1 MLKLRRTRWIL
12 ALLLAFTMIAA
23 ACGGDD
29 SEEESTGTTAGD
41 ATTTTAADDGDDGEG
56 GGDGSDITVGLVY
69 DLGGRGDQSF
79 NDAAAAGLEQAM
91 DEFGV
96 QSEELEPDAG
106 GENREE
112 LLRLLSEQ
120 GSQLIFAV
128 GFLFTEAVTAIA
140 PEFPDTTYGLVD
152 SVVEEDN
159 VASLTFAEEQ
169 GSYLVGAA
177 AALTSKTGK
186 IGFIGGV
193 ETPLI
198 IKFAAGYEAGAKQVN
213 PDVEV
218 EITYL
223 TQPPDF
229 SGFNDPAKGKIAA
242 QGMYDS
248 GFDVIFAAAGGSGGG
263 MFEAAKEFTEAG
275 NEKVWG
281 IGVDSDQYNT
291 VAPELQ
297 DFVLTSMI
305 KKVDVAV
312 YETIKAFVEGGE
324 AGGVTVFDLES
335 GGVDYSTSGDF
346 LSEEIIT
353 QLDELKEQIISGEIT
368 VPTE

>member
-1 MLKLRRTRWIL
+1 LLKLRRTRWIL

-29 SEEESTGTTAGD
+29 EEESTGTTGGTSE
-41 ATTTTAADDGDDGEG
+41 TTEAPSDGGDDE
-56 GGDGSDITVGLVY
+56 GDGSDVTVGLVY

-79 NDAAAAGLEQAM
+79 NDAAAAGLDQAVE
-91 DEFGV
+91 EFGIAT
-96 QSEELEPDAG
+96 EELEPDAG

-120 GSQLIFAV
+120 NTNLVFAV
-128 GFLFTEAVTAIA
+128 GFLFTESVQAVA
-140 PEFPDTTYGLVD
+140 PEFGDVSFGLID

-159 VASLTFAEEQ
+159 VASLLFAEEQ
-169 GSYLVGAA
+169 GSFLVGAA

-198 IKFAAGYEAGAKQVN
+198 KKFEAGYRAGAEHVN
-213 PDVEV
+213 ADI
-218 EITYL
+218 EITATYL

-229 SGFNDPAKGKIAA
+229 SGFNDPAKGKVAA
-242 QGMYDS
+242 EGMYDA
-248 GFDVIFAAAGGSGGG
+248 GVDVIYHAAGGSGGG
-263 MFEAAKEFTEAG
+263 MFEAAKEHTEQAAD
-275 NEKVWG
+275 EKVWG
-281 IGVDSDQYNT
+281 IGVDSDQFNT

-297 DFVLTSMI
+297 EFVLTSML

-312 YETIKAFVEGGE
+312 YETIKQFIETGEIGGI
-324 AGGVTVFDLES
+324 TTFDLES

-346 LSEEIIT
+346 LSDDIIS

>member
-1 MLKLRRTRWIL
+1 MLKFRRTRWIL

-29 SEEESTGTTAGD
+29 EEEESTGDGGS
-41 ATTTTAADDGDDGEG
+41 TTTEAPDGGGEG
-56 GGDGSDITVGLVY
+56 EGSDVTVGLVF

-79 NDAAAAGLEQAM
+79 NDAAAAGLEKAI
-91 DEFGV
+91 DEFGIEA
-96 QSEELEPDAG
+96 EELEPDVG

-112 LLRLLSEQ
+112 LLRLLSDQ
-120 GSQLIFAV
+120 GANLIFAV
-128 GFLFTEAVTAIA
+128 GFLHTEAVAAIA
-140 PEFPDTTYGLVD
+140 PEFPDISYALVD

-159 VASLTFAEEQ
+159 VTSLTFAEEQ

-177 AALTSKTGK
+177 AALTSTSGK

-198 IKFAAGYEAGAKQVN
+198 KKFEAGYRAGAEKAK
-213 PDVEV
+213 PGV
-218 EITYL
+218 EITVTYL

-229 SGFNDPAKGKIAA
+229 SGFNDPAKGKVAA
-242 QGMYDS
+242 EGMYDA
-248 GFDVIFAAAGGSGGG
+248 GVDVIYAAAGGSGGG
-263 MFEAAKEFTEAG
+263 MFEAAKEASEG
-275 NEKVWG
+275 GEKVWG

-291 VAPELQ
+291 VDPALR
-297 DFVLTSMI
+297 DFVLTSML
-305 KKVDVAV
+305 KKVEVAV
-312 YETIKAFVEGGE
+312 YETIKQYVESGE
-324 AGGVTVFDLES
+324 VGGVEVFDLES

-346 LSEEIIT
+346 LADDVIA
-353 QLDELKEQIISGEIT
+353 QLDDLKEQIISGEIT

>member
-1 MLKLRRTRWIL
+1 LLKLRRTRWIL

-29 SEEESTGTTAGD
+29 EEESTGTTGGTSE
-41 ATTTTAADDGDDGEG
+41 TTEAPSDGGDDE
-56 GGDGSDITVGLVY
+56 GDGSDVTVGLVY

-79 NDAAAAGLEQAM
+79 NDAAAAGLDQAVE
-91 DEFGV
+91 EFGIAT
-96 QSEELEPDAG
+96 EELEPDAG

-120 GSQLIFAV
+120 NTNLVFAV
-128 GFLFTEAVTAIA
+128 GFLFTESVQAVA
-140 PEFPDTTYGLVD
+140 PEFGDVSFGLID

-159 VASLTFAEEQ
+159 VASLLFAEEQ
-169 GSYLVGAA
+169 GSFLVGAA

-198 IKFAAGYEAGAKQVN
+198 IKFAAG
-213 PDVEV
+213 
-218 EITYL
+218 
-223 TQPPDF
+223 
-229 SGFNDPAKGKIAA
+229 
-242 QGMYDS
+242 
-248 GFDVIFAAAGGSGGG
+248 GSGGG
-263 MFEAAKEFTEAG
+263 MFEAAKEHTEQAAD
-275 NEKVWG
+275 EKVWG
-281 IGVDSDQYNT
+281 IGVDSDQFNT

-297 DFVLTSMI
+297 EFVLTSML

-312 YETIKAFVEGGE
+312 YETIKQFIETGEIGGI
-324 AGGVTVFDLES
+324 TTFDLES

-346 LSEEIIT
+346 LSDDIIS